1 MTDCEKYK
9 NLCDRFAR
17 RMADLRYRDY
27 EAKAEID
34 NNEIEKL
41 LTELGYEMYSDG
53 EFDYGWLRK

>member
-1 MTDCEKYK
+1 MTECERYK
-9 NLCDRFAR
+9 NLCDRFTR

-41 LTELGYEMYSDG
+41 LTGL
-53 EFDYGWLRK
+53 